1 MPKSLKIISF
11 TACGLIVLLVIGI
24 FSLPLLLN
32 SGSYK
37 LQLQEKIAA
46 ALGLEASIGGE
57 LAITFLPGLQF
68 TMNDLHIVKEGTDV
82 VVVKQLSLGIDL
94 LPLLH
99 KEVRI
104 NNVAVQNPVIFL
116 ERYEDGTYNIR
127 KPKPHVILKLD
138 RILVAGA
145 TLQFKDA
152 ISGSEYAVS
161 ACNLDLHGLR
171 PLHRESL
178 DHIPDLDITA
188 SLVCAEVRKNA
199 LTMTDLNFSAEG
211 KKGLLNL
218 KPVTMHIFGAQG
230 EGNLQADFSGAVPQY
245 QISYSLPQFLIEDF
259 FKTLAPQKSVEGTM
273 DFSTNLTLRGK
284 TLAEVK
290 QTMTGTILLRGENL
304 SINGTDLDEQFARFE
319 SSQNFNLVDAGAFL
333 FAGPLGLVVT
343 KGYNFANIF
352 LDTGTSSEIRA
363 VVSDWTVEAGV
374 AQAKDVAMTT
384 NENRIALKGGLDFY
398 NEQFKDV
405 TIALLD
411 DDGCARVEQAIQG
424 SFQNPEIEK
433 PNVLR
438 SLAGPVITLLQK
450 LVPADDCEVF
460 YSGSL
465 ETQK

>member
-1 MPKSLKIISF
+1 M
-11 TACGLIVLLVIGI
+11 LVIGVVT
-24 FSLPLLLN
+24 LPLLLN
-32 SGSYK
+32 SAYYK

-46 ALGLEASIGGE
+46 ALRLEASIGGE
-57 LAITFLPGLQF
+57 LEIAFLPGLQL
-68 TMNDLHIVKEGTDV
+68 TMNDLHIGKAGADV
-82 VVVKQLSLGIDL
+82 AVVKQFSFGIDF

-104 NNVAVQNPVIFL
+104 NNVAVQNPAIFL

-127 KPKPHVILKLD
+127 KPEPHVKLSLA
-138 RILVAGA
+138 RIVVADA

-152 ISGSEYAVS
+152 ISGSEYEAS
-161 ACNLDLHGLR
+161 ACDLDLHALR

-178 DHIPDLDITA
+178 DHITDLDITA
-188 SLVCAEVRKNA
+188 SLVCAEVRKND

-211 KKGLLNL
+211 KKGLFNL
-218 KPVTMHIFGAQG
+218 KPVTMHMFGAQG
-230 EGNLQADFSGAVPQY
+230 EGNLLADFSGAVPQY

-259 FKTLAPQKSVEGTM
+259 FKTLAPQKTVAGTM
-273 DFSTNLTLRGK
+273 DFSTSLTLQGK

-352 LDTGTSSEIRA
+352 LDAGTSSEIRA
-363 VVSDWTVEAGV
+363 VISDWTVEAGV

-398 NEQFKDV
+398 NKQFKDV

-411 DDGCARVEQAIQG
+411 VDGCAIVKQEIHG
-424 SFQNPEIEK
+424 SFQAPEIEK
-433 PNVLR
+433 PNVLV
-438 SLAGPVITLLQK
+438 SLAGPILSLLRK

-460 YSGSL
+460 YTGSL
-465 ETQK
+465 GAQK